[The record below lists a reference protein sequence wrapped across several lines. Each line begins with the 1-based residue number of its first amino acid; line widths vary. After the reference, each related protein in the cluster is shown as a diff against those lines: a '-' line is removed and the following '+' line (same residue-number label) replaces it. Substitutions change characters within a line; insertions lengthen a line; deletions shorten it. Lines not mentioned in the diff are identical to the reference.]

1 MPFGRF
7 PGADVILGPEMKSTG
22 EVMGIANNFPSAYA
36 KTQAAASMELPTGG
50 TCFVSVCDRDK
61 RAILPL
67 ARDLSRMGF
76 KLLCTEGTCRALTAA
91 SIPCEV
97 IGRIGSEEP
106 NIGTK
111 IMDGEIDLVIN
122 TPFGQE
128 TRGDG
133 YQLRTMCVR
142 QNLCY
147 VTTLAGAQAF
157 VSAIENLREQNL
169 PVIALQDL
177 EQWEER

>member
-1 MPFGRF
+1 
-7 PGADVILGPEMKSTG
+7 
-22 EVMGIANNFPSAYA
+22 
-36 KTQAAASMELPTGG
+36 MELPTGG

-157 VSAIENLREQNL
+157 FLPLKTCASKPACDCPAGSRAVGRKVAFMADILDKTGVVVSNRQLF
-169 PVIALQDL
+169 
-177 EQWEER
+177 

>member
-1 MPFGRF
+1 MPITSRRHTRK
-7 PGADVILGPEMKSTG
+7 LRQLLRW
-22 EVMGIANNFPSAYA
+22 NFPRVGLASFRFAIAISAQYYPWLVISPA
-36 KTQAAASMELPTGG
+36 WAS
-50 TCFVSVCDRDK
+50 S
-61 RAILPL
+61 
-67 ARDLSRMGF
+67 
-76 KLLCTEGTCRALTAA
+76 LCTEGTCRALTAA
-91 SIPCEV
+91 TFLAKV

-142 QNLCY
+142 QNL
-147 VTTLAGAQAF
+147 
-157 VSAIENLREQNL
+157 
-169 PVIALQDL
+169 
-177 EQWEER
+177 

>member
-1 MPFGRF
+1 M
-7 PGADVILGPEMKSTG
+7 L
-22 EVMGIANNFPSAYA
+22 
-36 KTQAAASMELPTGG
+36 
-50 TCFVSVCDRDK
+50 
-61 RAILPL
+61 LPL
-67 ARDLSRMGF
+67 QAFLA
-76 KLLCTEGTCRALTAA
+76 KLLVALAPK
-91 SIPCEV
+91 S
-97 IGRIGSEEP
+97 RISALRLWTVRL
-106 NIGTK
+106 IW
-111 IMDGEIDLVIN
+111 LSN